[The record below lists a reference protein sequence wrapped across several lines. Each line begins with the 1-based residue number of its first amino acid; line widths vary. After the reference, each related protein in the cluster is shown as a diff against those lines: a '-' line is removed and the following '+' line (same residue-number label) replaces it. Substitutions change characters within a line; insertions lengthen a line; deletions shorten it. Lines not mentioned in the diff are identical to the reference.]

1 MGMRALLLPVMLA
14 VLTACGEAR
23 NPGGEAEASVPASPL
38 GAYKAESAS
47 AESVTGGV
55 VIQRG
60 GLTFQKGVIIYT
72 RTLDPRRGSDLMA
85 RGGDSYAAA
94 ALGPEALRIELRHVS
109 EQIADAA
116 GEGLCG
122 ADAPTYVALAF
133 QEHGASVTVL
143 VFAGAQAPGPDA
155 TDSRLCATYVYG
167 ALDGARTRQGVV
179 LR

>member
-23 NPGGEAEASVPASPL
+23 NPGGEAEASVPTSPL
-38 GAYKAESAS
+38 GAFKAESAA

-55 VIQRG
+55 TIQRA
-60 GLTFQKGVIIYT
+60 GLTFQKGVILYT
-72 RTLDPRRGSDLMA
+72 RTLHPRRGADLIA

-94 ALGPEALRIELRHVS
+94 ALGPEELEIELRYVTEQVVS
-109 EQIADAA
+109 A
-116 GEGLCG
+116 GATGLCG
-122 ADAPTYVALAF
+122 GERPSFVALAH
-133 QEHGASVTVL
+133 QARSTSVTVL
-143 VFAGAQAPGPDA
+143 VFVGAEAPGPNA
-155 TDSRLCATYVYG
+155 TDSRLCGTYVYG